1 MGGRLT
7 KILALM
13 VHHFGI
19 TPLLLAREGTS
30 SIYPPMMML
39 SLGWNDPIPTKG
51 THRWATHQTRV
62 IPHLRQSL
70 TASYLGSWGLGH
82 RLF

>member
-7 KILALM
+7 KILALT

-19 TPLLLAREGTS
+19 THLLLARDGTS
-30 SIYPPMMML
+30 SIYPPMMMF
-39 SLGWNDPIPTKG
+39 SLGCNDPIPTKD
-51 THRWATHQTRV
+51 THWATHQTGV

-70 TASYLGSWGLGH
+70 TASCLGSWGLGQ
-82 RLF
+82 RLL